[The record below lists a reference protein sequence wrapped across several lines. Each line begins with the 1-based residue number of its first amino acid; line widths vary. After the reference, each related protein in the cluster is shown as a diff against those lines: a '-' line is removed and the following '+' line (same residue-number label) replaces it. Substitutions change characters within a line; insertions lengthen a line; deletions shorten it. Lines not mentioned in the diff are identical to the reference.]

1 VNVYD
6 PLRGMPVVEL
16 EVIESKESYATGKHL
31 IKVSLITLI
40 NIDSE
45 ITSDHMDT
53 YGKLILPFI
62 FGKTSGITMARI
74 HRKTTGERW
83 LRKLWKS
90 Q

>member
-1 VNVYD
+1 MKEAVSYEYSID
-6 PLRGMPVVEL
+6 HMAPLD
-16 EVIESKESYATGKHL
+16 L
-31 IKVSLITLI
+31 IKVSLTTLI

-45 ITSDHMDT
+45 ITSDYLDT

-74 HRKTTGERW
+74 HRKTTGEQWHRK
-83 LRKLWKS
+83 LRKS